1 MCTFSLVNNLLFL
14 IFLLQS
20 YGKKRQ
26 VPSFFLVF
34 RLAICD
40 SILVLRQTPIANRF
54 SVAEKVLPFDNKNK
68 KLDFCFVLCS
78 LIRTFV
84 ALMENEMKRGLR
96 SMVVI
101 VAMIVIV
108 TTLFSCDK
116 TQREELK
123 AGHADSLIF
132 AAGAVMQ
139 YDRLLTLV
147 DSFDATGDIN
157 KLDAYRWR
165 GAYYYHQNQY
175 RMAEVCFRNALDYE
189 VKTDFDQLVYN
200 KVVRRLSELLVVR
213 GDYEGALQ
221 IAVPAIGRM
230 DKTGIG
236 SDIDYA
242 ILYNN
247 MGVCQLNLRQEKEA
261 KESFLKARDRYN
273 NRCETDSTS
282 RGYQEA
288 VLGTVYTSMAYINTR
303 RYEESISWIDR
314 TEQLLD
320 KYRQMKDARKQY
332 FDEYQGRIEIM
343 RATALQGLGEK
354 KEAYEA
360 YKRFKTTAFSETG
373 VGRVHGNGYLVSAMR
388 YREAADNYRFLD
400 KAIQEQG
407 LEPTLDVIQLYMLPK
422 YRANYEAHREDS
434 ARRMGMH
441 ILSLLDTA
449 ITTQKLSASA
459 ELATIYHTNEKE
471 AEIARQHAQMSN
483 MQMIGGLIALGL
495 IIVFLLF
502 YTFYKRKSEHRLRL
516 AHEKLE
522 DTHQKLKV
530 AYDQLEETTQAKERI
545 ESELRI
551 ARNIQ
556 MSMVPNTFP
565 TREGLDMYA
574 SMTPAREVGGDLYGY
589 VMIDDELYFCVGD
602 VSGKGVPASLFMAQ
616 ATRLFRILATQHM
629 MPAEIATRMN
639 SVLTESNEQ
648 GMFITM
654 FIGLV
659 NLETGRLDYCNAG
672 HNPPV
677 LGIDGDDHFMEMESN
692 APIGLWPN
700 LEFAGEYV
708 DSIRQKLLLVYTDG
722 LNEAENLQQEQ
733 FGEDRLLDILN
744 HRHFNS
750 CRELV
755 EHLNVQVANHRNGAD
770 PNDDLTMMCL
780 MVL

>member
-1 MCTFSLVNNLLFL
+1 MCIFSLLNNLLFL
-14 IFLLQS
+14 VFLLQS
-20 YGKKRQ
+20 YGKKKQ

-40 SILVLRQTPIANRF
+40 SILVLRQTPIPNRF
-54 SVAEKVLPFDNKNK
+54 SVAEKVLPFDNSNK

-320 KYRQMKDARKQY
+320 KYRQRSDARKQY

-343 RATALQGLGEK
+343 RATALQGLGK
-354 KEAYEA
+354 NKEAYEA

-700 LEFAGEYV
+700 LEFVGEYV

>member
-1 MCTFSLVNNLLFL
+1 
-14 IFLLQS
+14 
-20 YGKKRQ
+20 
-26 VPSFFLVF
+26 
-34 RLAICD
+34 
-40 SILVLRQTPIANRF
+40 
-54 SVAEKVLPFDNKNK
+54 
-68 KLDFCFVLCS
+68 
-78 LIRTFV
+78 
-84 ALMENEMKRGLR
+84 MKRGLR

-471 AEIARQHAQMSN
+471 AEIARQHVQMSN

-502 YTFYKRKSEHRLRL
+502 YTLHKRKSAQRLRL

-677 LGIDGDDHFMEMESN
+677 LGVDGDDHFMEMESN

-755 EHLNVQVANHRNGAD
+755 EHLNVQVANHRNGAE

>member
-54 SVAEKVLPFDNKNK
+54 SVAEKVLPFDNSNK

-700 LEFAGEYV
+700 LEFVGEYV

-755 EHLNVQVANHRNGAD
+755 EYLNVQVANHRNGAD

>member
-1 MCTFSLVNNLLFL
+1 
-14 IFLLQS
+14 
-20 YGKKRQ
+20 
-26 VPSFFLVF
+26 
-34 RLAICD
+34 
-40 SILVLRQTPIANRF
+40 
-54 SVAEKVLPFDNKNK
+54 
-68 KLDFCFVLCS
+68 
-78 LIRTFV
+78 
-84 ALMENEMKRGLR
+84 
-96 SMVVI
+96 MVVI

-261 KESFLKARDRYN
+261 KESFLKARARYN

>member
-1 MCTFSLVNNLLFL
+1 
-14 IFLLQS
+14 
-20 YGKKRQ
+20 
-26 VPSFFLVF
+26 
-34 RLAICD
+34 
-40 SILVLRQTPIANRF
+40 
-54 SVAEKVLPFDNKNK
+54 
-68 KLDFCFVLCS
+68 
-78 LIRTFV
+78 
-84 ALMENEMKRGLR
+84 MKRGLR

-471 AEIARQHAQMSN
+471 AEIARQHVQMSN

-502 YTFYKRKSEHRLRL
+502 YTLHKRKSAQRLRL

-677 LGIDGDDHFMEMESN
+677 LGVDGDDHFMEMESN

-755 EHLNVQVANHRNGAD
+755 EHLNVEVANHRKGAD

>member
-1 MCTFSLVNNLLFL
+1 
-14 IFLLQS
+14 
-20 YGKKRQ
+20 
-26 VPSFFLVF
+26 
-34 RLAICD
+34 
-40 SILVLRQTPIANRF
+40 
-54 SVAEKVLPFDNKNK
+54 
-68 KLDFCFVLCS
+68 
-78 LIRTFV
+78 
-84 ALMENEMKRGLR
+84 
-96 SMVVI
+96 MVVI

-471 AEIARQHAQMSN
+471 AEIARQHVQMSN

-502 YTFYKRKSEHRLRL
+502 YTLHKRKSAQRLRL

-677 LGIDGDDHFMEMESN
+677 LGVDGDDHFMEMESN

>member
-1 MCTFSLVNNLLFL
+1 MAIML
-14 IFLLQS
+14 IVMMF
-20 YGKKRQ
+20 
-26 VPSFFLVF
+26 
-34 RLAICD
+34 
-40 SILVLRQTPIANRF
+40 
-54 SVAEKVLPFDNKNK
+54 
-68 KLDFCFVLCS
+68 
-78 LIRTFV
+78 
-84 ALMENEMKRGLR
+84 
-96 SMVVI
+96 
-101 VAMIVIV
+101 
-108 TTLFSCDK
+108 FSCNK
-116 TQREELK
+116 AEREELK

-139 YDRLLTLV
+139 YDRLLELV

-189 VKTDFDQLVYN
+189 PKTDFDQLVVN

-213 GDYEGALQ
+213 GDYDGALQ
-221 IAVPAIGRM
+221 IAVPAITRM
-230 DKTGIG
+230 DKSGIG

-242 ILYNN
+242 ILFNN
-247 MGVCQLNLRQEKEA
+247 MGVCQLNLGQEKEA
-261 KESFLKARDRYN
+261 KESFLKARDRYA
-273 NRCETDSTS
+273 NRCQTDSTS

-288 VLGTVYTSMAYINTR
+288 VLGTVYTSLAYINTR
-303 RYEESISWIDR
+303 RYDEAIYWIDR
-314 TEQLLD
+314 TEMLLD
-320 KYRQMKDARKQY
+320 QYRQMQDARKQY

-343 RATALQGLGEK
+343 RATALQGLGK
-354 KEAYEA
+354 SKEAYEA
-360 YKRFKTTAFSETG
+360 YKRFQNTAFSESG
-373 VGRVHGNGYLVSAMR
+373 VGRVHGNGYLVSARR
-388 YREAADNYRFLD
+388 YREAANNYRFLD
-400 KAIQEQG
+400 RAIREQG
-407 LEPTLDVIQLYMLPK
+407 LEPTLEVIQLYMLPK
-422 YRANYEAHREDS
+422 YRANFEAHREDS
-434 ARRMGMH
+434 ARQMGIR
-441 ILSLLDTA
+441 ILSLLDSA
-449 ITTQKLSASA
+449 ITTQKVSASA

-471 AEIARQHAQMSN
+471 AEIARQHAQMSK
-483 MQMIGGLIALGL
+483 MQMVSGLVALGL

-502 YTFYKRKSEHRLRL
+502 YTLYKRKAGKRLAM

-522 DTHQKLKV
+522 DAHQKLQS

-565 TREGLDMYA
+565 VREGLDMFA

-589 VMIDDELYFCVGD
+589 VMMDDELYFCVGD

-639 SVLTESNEQ
+639 TVLTESNEQ

-659 NLETGRLDYCNAG
+659 NLQTGRLDYCNAG

-677 LGIDGDDHFMEMESN
+677 LGVDGDNHFMEEMETN
-692 APIGLWPN
+692 APIGLWSD
-700 LEFAGEYV
+700 LDYVGESV
-708 DSIRQKLLLVYTDG
+708 DSIRGKMLLVYTDG
-722 LNEAENLQQEQ
+722 LNEAENVEQEQ
-733 FGEDRLLDILN
+733 FGDDRLLDILN

-750 CRELV
+750 CRELI
-755 EHLNVQVANHRNGAD
+755 EHLDQEVEVHRNGAE

>member
-1 MCTFSLVNNLLFL
+1 MTAV
-14 IFLLQS
+14 
-20 YGKKRQ
+20 
-26 VPSFFLVF
+26 
-34 RLAICD
+34 
-40 SILVLRQTPIANRF
+40 
-54 SVAEKVLPFDNKNK
+54 
-68 KLDFCFVLCS
+68 
-78 LIRTFV
+78 
-84 ALMENEMKRGLR
+84 
-96 SMVVI
+96 VVI
-101 VAMIVIV
+101 TLIITA
-108 TTLFSCDK
+108 LFSCNK
-116 TQREELK
+116 TQQAELK

-139 YDRLLTLV
+139 YDRMLALV
-147 DSFDATGDIN
+147 DSCEATGDIN

-165 GAYYYHQNQY
+165 GSYYYHQNQY

-200 KVVRRLSELLVVR
+200 KVVRRLTELLVVR
-213 GDYEGALQ
+213 GDYDGALQ
-221 IAVPAIGRM
+221 IAIPAIERM
-230 DKTGIG
+230 EKTGIG
-236 SDIDYA
+236 SDVDYA

-261 KESFLKARDRYN
+261 KESFLKARDKYAK
-273 NRCETDSTS
+273 RCETDTTS

-288 VLGTVYTSMAYINTR
+288 VLGTVYTSLAYINTR
-303 RYEESISWIDR
+303 RYEESIYWIDR
-314 TEQLLD
+314 TETLLND
-320 KYRQMKDARKQY
+320 YRQMKDARKQY

-343 RATALQGLGEK
+343 LATALQGLGK
-354 KEAYEA
+354 NKEAYEA
-360 YKRFKTTAFSETG
+360 YKRFQTTAFSQTG
-373 VGRVHGNGYLVSAMR
+373 VGRVYGNGYLVSAQR
-388 YREAADNYRFLD
+388 YKEAADNYRYLD
-400 KAIQEQG
+400 KAMQEQG

-422 YRANYEAHREDS
+422 YHANDKASRRDS
-434 ARRMGMH
+434 ARTMGMR
-441 ILSLLDTA
+441 ILDILDSA
-449 ITTQKLSASA
+449 ITSQKLSASA

-471 AEIARQHAQMSN
+471 AEIVQQQAKMSRV
-483 MQMIGGLIALGL
+483 QMIAGLLTLLL
-495 IIVFLLF
+495 IIIFLLF
-502 YTFYKRKSEHRLRL
+502 YTWHKRKSAHRLRI

-522 DTHQKLKV
+522 DAHEKLQS
-530 AYDQLEETTQAKERI
+530 AYDQLEQTTQAKERI

-589 VMIDDELYFCVGD
+589 VLMDDELYVCVGD

-629 MPAEIATRMN
+629 MPAEIVTRMN
-639 SVLTESNEQ
+639 AVLTESNEQ

-659 NLETGRLDYCNAG
+659 DLKSGRMDYCNAG

-677 LGIDGDDHFMEMESN
+677 LGVDGDDHFMEGIETN
-692 APIGLWPN
+692 APIGLWPD
-700 LEFAGEYV
+700 LEFIGESV
-708 DSIRQKLLLVYTDG
+708 DNIRNKMLLVYTDG
-722 LNEAENLQQEQ
+722 LNEAENLQKEQ
-733 FGEDRLLDILN
+733 FGDDRLLDILN

-750 CRELV
+750 CKELID
-755 EHLNVQVANHRNGAD
+755 HLDAEIVKHRNGAD

>member
-1 MCTFSLVNNLLFL
+1 
-14 IFLLQS
+14 
-20 YGKKRQ
+20 
-26 VPSFFLVF
+26 
-34 RLAICD
+34 
-40 SILVLRQTPIANRF
+40 
-54 SVAEKVLPFDNKNK
+54 
-68 KLDFCFVLCS
+68 
-78 LIRTFV
+78 
-84 ALMENEMKRGLR
+84 MKGLR
-96 SMVVI
+96 STAAVMAITLI
-101 VAMIVIV
+101 VMI
-108 TTLFSCDK
+108 LFSCNK
-116 TQREELK
+116 GQREELK

-139 YDRLLTLV
+139 YDRLLALV

-175 RMAEVCFRNALDYE
+175 RMAEVCFRNALDYD

-213 GDYEGALQ
+213 GDYDGALQ
-221 IAVPAIGRM
+221 IAVPAIDRM

-247 MGVCQLNLRQEKEA
+247 IGVCQLNLGQEKEA
-261 KESFLKARDRYN
+261 KESFLKAREKYA
-273 NRCETDSTS
+273 NRCQTDSTS

-288 VLGTVYTSMAYINTR
+288 VLGAVYTSMAYINTR
-303 RYEESISWIDR
+303 RYEESIYWIDR
-314 TEQLLD
+314 TEMLLD
-320 KYRQMKDARKQY
+320 EYRQMQDARKQY

-343 RATALQGLGEK
+343 RATALQGLGK
-354 KEAYEA
+354 TKEAYEA
-360 YKRFKTTAFSETG
+360 YKRFQTTAFSQTG
-373 VGRVHGNGYLVSAMR
+373 VGRVHGNGYLVSAKR
-388 YREAADNYRFLD
+388 YREAADNYRYLD
-400 KAIQEQG
+400 KALQEQG

-434 ARRMGMH
+434 ARQMGIR
-441 ILSLLDTA
+441 ILSLLDSA
-449 ITTQKLSASA
+449 ITSQKLSASA

-471 AEIARQHAQMSN
+471 AEIGRQQAKMSRI
-483 MQMIGGLIALGL
+483 QMIAGLVALGL
-495 IIVFLLF
+495 IIVFLLI
-502 YTFYKRKSEHRLRL
+502 YTLNRRKAAHRLRDAHQRL
-516 AHEKLE
+516 EDAHEKL
-522 DTHQKLKV
+522 QL
-530 AYDQLEETTQAKERI
+530 AYDQLEETTQVKERI

-556 MSMVPNTFP
+556 MSMVPNIFP

-589 VMIDDELYFCVGD
+589 LLMEDELYFCVGD

-616 ATRLFRILATQHM
+616 ATRLFRLLATQHM

-639 SVLTESNEQ
+639 SVLTENNEQ
-648 GMFITM
+648 GMFTTM

-659 NLETGRLDYCNAG
+659 NLTTGRLDYCNAG

-677 LGIDGDDHFMEMESN
+677 LGVDGNDHFMEMESN
-692 APIGLWPN
+692 APIGLWPD
-700 LEFAGEYV
+700 LDFVGESV
-708 DSIRQKLLLVYTDG
+708 DNIRGQMLLVYTDG
-722 LNEAENLQQEQ
+722 LNEAEDLQQKQ
-733 FGEDRLLDILN
+733 FSDDRLLDILN

-750 CRELV
+750 CRELIDFLDEEV
-755 EHLNVQVANHRNGAD
+755 VKHRNGAE

>member
-1 MCTFSLVNNLLFL
+1 
-14 IFLLQS
+14 
-20 YGKKRQ
+20 
-26 VPSFFLVF
+26 
-34 RLAICD
+34 
-40 SILVLRQTPIANRF
+40 
-54 SVAEKVLPFDNKNK
+54 
-68 KLDFCFVLCS
+68 
-78 LIRTFV
+78 
-84 ALMENEMKRGLR
+84 MENEKMKGLR
-96 SMVVI
+96 LWAAVVAI
-101 VAMIVIV
+101 VLIV
-108 TTLFSCDK
+108 TGLPSCNK
-116 TQREELK
+116 TQQAELK

-132 AAGAVMQ
+132 GAGAKMQ
-139 YDRLLTLV
+139 YDRMLALV
-147 DSFDATGDIN
+147 DSFEETGDIN

-165 GAYYYHQNQY
+165 GTIYYHQNQY
-175 RMAEVCFRNALDYE
+175 RTAEVCYRKALDCE
-189 VKTDFDQLVYN
+189 VKTDFDQLCYN

-230 DKTGIG
+230 DKSGIG

-242 ILYNN
+242 ILFNN
-247 MGVCQLNLRQEKEA
+247 MGVCQLNLGQEKEA
-261 KESFLKARDRYN
+261 KESFLKARDRYS
-273 NRCETDSTS
+273 NRCQTDSTS

-303 RYEESISWIDR
+303 RYEESIYWIDR
-314 TEQLLD
+314 TETLLD
-320 KYRQMKDARKQY
+320 QYRQRNDARKQY

-343 RATALQGLGEK
+343 RATALQGLGK
-354 KEAYEA
+354 NKEAYEA
-360 YKRFKTTAFSETG
+360 YKRFKNTAFSETG
-373 VGRVHGNGYLVSAMR
+373 VGRVHGNGYLVSAKR
-388 YREAADNYRFLD
+388 FREAALNYRYLD

-422 YRANYEAHREDS
+422 YRANYEARREDS
-434 ARRMGMH
+434 ARQVGRR
-441 ILSLLDTA
+441 ILSILDSA
-449 ITTQKLSASA
+449 ITIQKKSASA

-471 AEIARQHAQMSN
+471 AEIAHQQAKMSQ
-483 MQMIGGLIALGL
+483 MQMAGSLIALAL

-502 YTFYKRKSEHRLRL
+502 YTLHKRRAAHRLRA

-522 DTHQKLKV
+522 DAHKKLQS
-530 AYDQLEETTQAKERI
+530 AYDQLEQTTQAKERI

-589 VMIDDELYFCVGD
+589 VLMDDELYVCVGD

-629 MPAEIATRMN
+629 MPAEIVTRMN
-639 SVLTESNEQ
+639 AVLTESNDQ

-659 NLETGRLDYCNAG
+659 DLKSGRMDYCNAG

-677 LGIDGDDHFMEMESN
+677 LGVDGDDHFMEGMETN
-692 APIGLWPN
+692 APIGLWAD
-700 LEFAGEYV
+700 LEYV
-708 DSIRQKLLLVYTDG
+708 GEHVDNIRNKMLLVYTDG
-722 LNEAENLQQEQ
+722 LNEAENLQKEQ
-733 FGEDRLLDILN
+733 FGDERLLDILN

-750 CRELV
+750 CKELID
-755 EHLNVQVANHRNGAD
+755 HLDDEIVKHRNGAD

>member
-1 MCTFSLVNNLLFL
+1 
-14 IFLLQS
+14 
-20 YGKKRQ
+20 
-26 VPSFFLVF
+26 
-34 RLAICD
+34 
-40 SILVLRQTPIANRF
+40 
-54 SVAEKVLPFDNKNK
+54 
-68 KLDFCFVLCS
+68 
-78 LIRTFV
+78 
-84 ALMENEMKRGLR
+84 MKRGLR

-471 AEIARQHAQMSN
+471 AEIARQHVQMSN

-502 YTFYKRKSEHRLRL
+502 YTLHKRKSAQRLRL

-639 SVLTESNEQ
+639 SVLTENNEQ

-659 NLETGRLDYCNAG
+659 NLNSGRMDYCNAG

-677 LGIDGDDHFMEMESN
+677 LGVDGDDHFMEGIETD

-700 LEFAGEYV
+700 LEYVGEYV
-708 DSIRQKLLLVYTDG
+708 ENIRNKMLLVYTDG
-722 LNEAENLQQEQ
+722 LNEAEDLQKEQ
-733 FGEDRLLDILN
+733 FGEERLLDILN

-755 EHLNVQVANHRNGAD
+755 EHLNEQVAKHRNGAE

>member
-40 SILVLRQTPIANRF
+40 SILVLRQTPIPNRF
-54 SVAEKVLPFDNKNK
+54 SVAEKVLPFDNSNK

-700 LEFAGEYV
+700 LEFVGEYV

-755 EHLNVQVANHRNGAD
+755 EHLNVQVANHRNGAE

>member
-1 MCTFSLVNNLLFL
+1 MVFVSDNVTHLAAFGCKDT
-14 IFLLQS
+14 
-20 YGKKRQ
+20 KKKAKR
-26 VPSFFLVF
+26 
-34 RLAICD
+34 R
-40 SILVLRQTPIANRF
+40 TKG
-54 SVAEKVLPFDNKNK
+54 EKIKNIV
-68 KLDFCFVLCS
+68 FCFVLSS

-84 ALMENEMKRGLR
+84 ALMENGMMKGLR
-96 SMVVI
+96 SIAAVMAIMLI
-101 VAMIVIV
+101 VMM
-108 TTLFSCDK
+108 LFSCNK
-116 TQREELK
+116 GQREELK

-132 AAGAVMQ
+132 AAGAIMQ

-175 RMAEVCFRNALDYE
+175 RTAEVCFRNALDYD

-213 GDYEGALQ
+213 GDYDGALQ
-221 IAVPAIGRM
+221 IAVPAIDRM
-230 DKTGIG
+230 DQTGIG

-247 MGVCQLNLRQEKEA
+247 IGVCQLNLGQEKEA
-261 KESFLKARDRYN
+261 NESFQKARDKYS

-303 RYEESISWIDR
+303 RYEESIYWIDR
-314 TEQLLD
+314 TQTLLD
-320 KYRQMKDARKQY
+320 QYRQREDARRQY

-343 RATALQGLGEK
+343 RATALQGLGK
-354 KEAYEA
+354 SHEAYEA
-360 YKRFKTTAFSETG
+360 YKRFQQTAFSQTG
-373 VGRVHGNGYLVSAMR
+373 VGRVHGNGYLVSAGR
-388 YREAADNYRFLD
+388 YREAADNYRYLD
-400 KAIQEQG
+400 KALQEQG

-422 YRANYEAHREDS
+422 YRANYEANRGDS
-434 ARRMGMH
+434 ARQMGIR
-441 ILSLLDTA
+441 ILSILDSA
-449 ITTQKLSASA
+449 ITSQKLSASA

-471 AEIARQHAQMSN
+471 AEIVQQQAKMSRIQMTA
-483 MQMIGGLIALGL
+483 GLATLG
-495 IIVFLLF
+495 IIIIFLLF
-502 YTFYKRKSEHRLRL
+502 YTLHKRKAAHRLRA
-516 AHEKLE
+516 AHEQL
-522 DTHQKLKV
+522 QV

-556 MSMVPNTFP
+556 MSMVPNIFP

-589 VMIDDELYFCVGD
+589 LLMEDDLYFCVGD

-639 SVLTESNEQ
+639 SVLTENNEQ

-654 FIGLV
+654 FIGMA
-659 NLETGRLDYCNAG
+659 NLKTGRLDYCNAG

-677 LGIDGDDHFMEMESN
+677 LGVDGNDHFMEMESN
-692 APIGLWPN
+692 APIGLWPD
-700 LEFAGEYV
+700 LDFVGEHV
-708 DSIRQKLLLVYTDG
+708 DNIRGQMLLVYTDG
-722 LNEAENLQQEQ
+722 LNEAEDQQQKQ
-733 FGEDRLLDILN
+733 FSDDRLLDILN

-750 CRELV
+750 CRELIDFLDKMV
-755 EHLNVQVANHRNGAD
+755 IEHRHGAE

>member
-1 MCTFSLVNNLLFL
+1 
-14 IFLLQS
+14 
-20 YGKKRQ
+20 
-26 VPSFFLVF
+26 
-34 RLAICD
+34 
-40 SILVLRQTPIANRF
+40 
-54 SVAEKVLPFDNKNK
+54 
-68 KLDFCFVLCS
+68 
-78 LIRTFV
+78 
-84 ALMENEMKRGLR
+84 MKRGLR

-157 KLDAYRWR
+157 KVDAYRWR

-471 AEIARQHAQMSN
+471 AEIARQHVQMSN

-502 YTFYKRKSEHRLRL
+502 YTLHKRKSAQRLRL

-574 SMTPAREVGGDLYGY
+574 SMMPAREVGGDLYGY

-755 EHLNVQVANHRNGAD
+755 EHLNVEVANHRKGAD

>member
-1 MCTFSLVNNLLFL
+1 M
-14 IFLLQS
+14 QS
-20 YGKKRQ
+20 YGKKSL
-26 VPSFFLVF
+26 VPTFFLVF
-34 RLAICD
+34 SPVICD

-54 SVAEKVLPFDNKNK
+54 SVAEIVLSFDNNNK
-68 KLDFCFVLCS
+68 KSAFCFVLCS

-434 ARRMGMH
+434 ARRMGIH

-471 AEIARQHAQMSN
+471 AEIARQHAT
-483 MQMIGGLIALGL
+483 IP
-495 IIVFLLF
+495 
-502 YTFYKRKSEHRLRL
+502 TKKRQR
-516 AHEKLE
+516 
-522 DTHQKLKV
+522 
-530 AYDQLEETTQAKERI
+530 
-545 ESELRI
+545 
-551 ARNIQ
+551 
-556 MSMVPNTFP
+556 
-565 TREGLDMYA
+565 
-574 SMTPAREVGGDLYGY
+574 
-589 VMIDDELYFCVGD
+589 
-602 VSGKGVPASLFMAQ
+602 
-616 ATRLFRILATQHM
+616 
-629 MPAEIATRMN
+629 
-639 SVLTESNEQ
+639 
-648 GMFITM
+648 
-654 FIGLV
+654 
-659 NLETGRLDYCNAG
+659 
-672 HNPPV
+672 
-677 LGIDGDDHFMEMESN
+677 
-692 APIGLWPN
+692 
-700 LEFAGEYV
+700 
-708 DSIRQKLLLVYTDG
+708 
-722 LNEAENLQQEQ
+722 
-733 FGEDRLLDILN
+733 
-744 HRHFNS
+744 
-750 CRELV
+750 
-755 EHLNVQVANHRNGAD
+755 
-770 PNDDLTMMCL
+770 
-780 MVL
+780 

>member
-54 SVAEKVLPFDNKNK
+54 SVAEKVLPFDNSNK

-700 LEFAGEYV
+700 LEFVGEYV